1 MNKREKKLRLHR
13 DTVLTLD
20 AMKSVRGGDEYTQG
34 HSVNTKCNCTD
45 TTDPRLLEV
54 V

>member
-1 MNKREKKLRLHR
+1 MKKREKKLRLQR
-13 DTVLTLD
+13 DTVLTLG
-20 AMKSVRGGDEYTQG
+20 AMQGVRGGDYTQS

-45 TTDPRLLEV
+45 TTDPLAEAV